1 LNFETFS
8 AHQPMMA
15 ADEQPLDAEFALEIY
30 GAAFSLSS
38 RSFLSHSKGNGTRP
52 LMAIELLLTL
62 FIRPRSGAPD
72 FSADAP
78 VVAPW
83 PPLSSAIFMT

>member
-38 RSFLSHSKGNGTRP
+38 RSFLSHSKGNGTR
-52 LMAIELLLTL
+52 TL
-62 FIRPRSGAPD
+62 IASCC
-72 FSADAP
+72 
-78 VVAPW
+78 
-83 PPLSSAIFMT
+83 